1 MSSVK
6 LALPQTQLVIPVFIH
21 SSQVKVTHLLI
32 ALQIPAS
39 HTHSSCS
46 LHPIC
51 LEVSLVT
58 EEVGTQ
64 RREQLPPFH
73 SAWTKWLCRAFFTLC
88 SKSRK
93 CSGTCWS
100 MSLTTGFLLFFCSSY
115 SLLKLRLQAL
125 VSLLCSCINRAG
137 WQLHRSCCTLTGRTM
152 NSIWWHTFV
161 SWLTCHG
168 YCFLLDFFFFFFV
181 LGSFEQVF
189 VLVIWCFLWL
199 ESAFLLEMAC
209 VNIFESCVNSGL

>member
-1 MSSVK
+1 MLNWHSLKLNSSS
-6 LALPQTQLVIPVFIH
+6 LVFIH
-21 SSQVKVTHLLI
+21 LSQVKVTHLLI

-115 SLLKLRLQAL
+115 RLLKLRLQAL
-125 VSLLCSCINRAG
+125 VSLLCNCINRAG

-152 NSIWWHTFV
+152 NSIWWHKFV
-161 SWLTCHG
+161 LIDMSWLLFPVG
-168 YCFLLDFFFFFFV
+168 YFFFFL
-181 LGSFEQVF
+181 LGSFEQFF
-189 VLVIWCFLWL
+189 VLVILCFLWL

-209 VNIFESCVNSGL
+209 VNFFESCLFIVNSGL